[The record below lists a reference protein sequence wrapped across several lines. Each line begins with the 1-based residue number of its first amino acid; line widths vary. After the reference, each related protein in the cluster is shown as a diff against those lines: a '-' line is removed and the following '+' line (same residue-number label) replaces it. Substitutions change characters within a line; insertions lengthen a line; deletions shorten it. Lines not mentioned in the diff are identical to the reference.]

1 MTKYFMIA
9 FTLGL
14 MFSTTISSAEVF
26 QTQSPI
32 YTDEI
37 GRSHFLG
44 RGGYSSVRQIQ
55 MGEAQNAAVNEI
67 QYKTKQEAMDKIN
80 EVNSTIQ
87 KAEDQAEK
95 TVEDMK
101 SFTSNEAS
109 KYQNADIDITSVIK
123 EKPVIP
129 ASSHKS
135 SFSYEKGKMDASL
148 HGGYGGTA
156 IPSGVNDSKTMYRDD
171 LGRLHFFGK
180 GNIIKE

>member
-1 MTKYFMIA
+1 MARKEHHVVPNPNGGWDVKRENA
-9 FTLGL
+9 KR
-14 MFSTTISSAEVF
+14 SSGH
-26 QTQSPI
+26 
-32 YTDEI
+32 YD
-37 GRSHFLG
+37 
-44 RGGYSSVRQIQ
+44 
-55 MGEAQNAAVNEI
+55 
-67 QYKTKQEAMDKIN
+67 TKQEAMDKIN
-80 EVNSTIQ
+80 EVNTTVQ
-87 KAEDQAEK
+87 KAEEQAEK

-101 SFTSNEAS
+101 SFTSNEAT
-109 KYQNADIDITSVIK
+109 KYQDADIDITSVIK
-123 EKPVIP
+123 EKPVVP